1 MENDM
6 NVHPSPEPA
15 VFPVTISPEALP
27 HLKRLIAK
35 DGRPDV
41 TLRLGVKGGGCSGLE
56 YVIRLDTRRLPQDF
70 ETEID
75 GVSVLCDAKS
85 AKFLRG
91 AVLVY
96 TGNLIGGSFKFENP
110 NAKRSCGCGTSF
122 TPVG

>member
-1 MENDM
+1 MPDQID
-6 NVHPSPEPA
+6 
-15 VFPVTISPEALP
+15 FPVVLSPQAIP

-41 TLRLGVKGGGCSGLE
+41 VLRVGVKGGGCSGLE

-70 ETEID
+70 ETDFD
-75 GVSVLCDAKS
+75 GVRVVCDAKS

-91 AVLVY
+91 ATLEY
-96 TGNLIGGSFKFENP
+96 TGDLIGGAFKFDNP

-122 TPVG
+122 TPAR

>member
-1 MENDM
+1 M
-6 NVHPSPEPA
+6 NFNVPSEQFE
-15 VFPVTISPEALP
+15 FPVTISPEALP

-35 DGRPDV
+35 DGRPEV

-70 ETEID
+70 ETEIE
-75 GVSVLCDAKS
+75 GVTVLCDPKS
-85 AKFLRG
+85 AKFLTG
-91 AVLVY
+91 ATLVY

-122 TPVG
+122 TPAG